1 MGPALLPLSCR
12 HGGGWP
18 RLVGLGA
25 QGSKSGSGDQVR
37 LSVEGVVNDGVAGE
51 EPLG

>member
-1 MGPALLPLSCR
+1 MGPSLLPLSCR
-12 HGGGWP
+12 HGGGRP

-25 QGSKSGSGDQVR
+25 QGSKSGSGDQMG
-37 LSVEGVVNDGVAGE
+37 LEVEGVVDGGVAGE